1 MKNKILM
8 LVLLVVSILTLAS
21 CTNTG
26 QTEVVSKINLD
37 AAGGKVNGQSYATIE
52 YTEGVGLETLPKPT
66 QAGYTFIGWEL
77 DGEIIETISS
87 SQKGDISLVAK
98 WQAFEYK
105 TPQTDSLKL
114 TADYEGKDFYEDGIG
129 EVTVLQYVDGDTTI
143 VRTTK
148 GHKLTIRY
156 NGIDTPE
163 STYKVEAWG
172 FAAAEFTETK
182 LRNAKTIVLTTE
194 NGLPGKD
201 NADTTGNRY
210 LAWVWAD
217 GRLVNLEIVEN
228 ALANAKATTTQY
240 AEYFLNAVAPVSA
253 ARVRIYG
260 EKDPKF
266 DYSTT
271 YEEMSLKELRETYGT
286 ADAINQELNKG
297 KKVKISGTITRKNG
311 TASAYLQQVGI
322 NEETGEMETYG
333 VYLYGGYVE
342 NQKLQVGYK
351 VIISGQIG
359 YYSGSLQITD
369 VTNSRIKVQSFGSVD
384 GVQIEE
390 VSDIQSY
397 VANEMNV
404 GNVLK
409 IVTPLT
415 ITKYY
420 DASNEES
427 NAITLYAKY
436 YDASNK
442 EQEVQ
447 IRIDNNVTLRDE
459 NGDRITSGSYFVGK
473 KINSLICVLGYYD
486 SSQDKV
492 HNGRPQ
498 LMLTSMDDIV
508 YAE

>member
-1 MKNKILM
+1 M

-286 ADAINQELNKG
+286 ADAINQELDKG

-322 NEETGEMETYG
+322 NEETGEMET
-333 VYLYGGYVE
+333 
-342 NQKLQVGYK
+342 
-351 VIISGQIG
+351 
-359 YYSGSLQITD
+359 
-369 VTNSRIKVQSFGSVD
+369 
-384 GVQIEE
+384 
-390 VSDIQSY
+390 
-397 VANEMNV
+397 
-404 GNVLK
+404 
-409 IVTPLT
+409 
-415 ITKYY
+415 
-420 DASNEES
+420 
-427 NAITLYAKY
+427 
-436 YDASNK
+436 
-442 EQEVQ
+442 
-447 IRIDNNVTLRDE
+447 
-459 NGDRITSGSYFVGK
+459 
-473 KINSLICVLGYYD
+473 
-486 SSQDKV
+486 
-492 HNGRPQ
+492 
-498 LMLTSMDDIV
+498 
-508 YAE
+508 

>member
-1 MKNKILM
+1 
-8 LVLLVVSILTLAS
+8 
-21 CTNTG
+21 
-26 QTEVVSKINLD
+26 
-37 AAGGKVNGQSYATIE
+37 
-52 YTEGVGLETLPKPT
+52 
-66 QAGYTFIGWEL
+66 
-77 DGEIIETISS
+77 
-87 SQKGDISLVAK
+87 
-98 WQAFEYK
+98 
-105 TPQTDSLKL
+105 
-114 TADYEGKDFYEDGIG
+114 
-129 EVTVLQYVDGDTTI
+129 
-143 VRTTK
+143 
-148 GHKLTIRY
+148 
-156 NGIDTPE
+156 
-163 STYKVEAWG
+163 
-172 FAAAEFTETK
+172 
-182 LRNAKTIVLTTE
+182 
-194 NGLPGKD
+194 
-201 NADTTGNRY
+201 
-210 LAWVWAD
+210 
-217 GRLVNLEIVEN
+217 
-228 ALANAKATTTQY
+228 
-240 AEYFLNAVAPVSA
+240 
-253 ARVRIYG
+253 
-260 EKDPKF
+260 
-266 DYSTT
+266 
-271 YEEMSLKELRETYGT
+271 
-286 ADAINQELNKG
+286 
-297 KKVKISGTITRKNG
+297 
-311 TASAYLQQVGI
+311 
-322 NEETGEMETYG
+322 METYG